1 MSFSFDPGICK
12 LVGIHSIRV
21 LQQWLE
27 NEGQEVNGNQRSSMY
42 LITLALPKVRMD
54 VGDIFVE
61 LIMWNTIEVEMNLV
75 LLYVMNTSQSRL
87 KEYDLH
93 VK

>member
-1 MSFSFDPGICK
+1 
-12 LVGIHSIRV
+12 
-21 LQQWLE
+21 
-27 NEGQEVNGNQRSSMY
+27 MY

-75 LLYVMNTSQSRL
+75 LLYVKNTNQCRL
-87 KEYDLH
+87 KEYDLY
-93 VK
+93 VN